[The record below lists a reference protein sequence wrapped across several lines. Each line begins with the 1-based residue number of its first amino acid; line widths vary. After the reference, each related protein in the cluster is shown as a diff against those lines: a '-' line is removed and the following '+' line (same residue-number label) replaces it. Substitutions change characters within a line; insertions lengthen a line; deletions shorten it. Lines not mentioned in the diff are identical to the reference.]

1 MKIPKFDYEP
11 TFPNVHG
18 IHIGITVALVV
29 IAYYFFFGGLPG
41 SNLFAGPRVE
51 NGNGASAYVSTR
63 SVEGWEAV
71 QYHALGAYAG
81 ALTGESD

>member
-1 MKIPKFDYEP
+1 MKIPKFEYEP

-18 IHIGITVALVV
+18 IHIGIVVALFVV
-29 IAYYFFFGGLPG
+29 AWYAFVGSLPMG
-41 SNLFAGPRVE
+41 NMFAGPRAQ
-51 NGNGASAYVSTR
+51 NGDGASQYISTR